1 MKKTIR
7 LDGGRHEVTLA
18 MHGAAFRVGEG
29 ERAIEGT
36 RRWDGARLGL
46 EIAGARTQAHVV
58 RAAGGQ
64 LEVWIDSERHVI
76 EEEGRT
82 AGTRS
87 GGDDDVLVTPMPAKV
102 VRVNVAPGDAVTEG
116 QTLIVVESMKMEL
129 ALTALRDG
137 VVATVDATPG
147 VLVAAGAVLVAL
159 VPRAKQEAK

>member
-1 MKKTIR
+1 MRKTLR
-7 LDGGRHEVTLA
+7 LDGDRHEVTLA
-18 MHGAAFRVGEG
+18 LHGAAFRVGEA
-29 ERAIEGT
+29 ERVIEGM

-46 EIAGARTQAHVV
+46 EIAGRRTQVHVV
-58 RAAGGQ
+58 RASGGR
-64 LEVWIDSERHVI
+64 LEVWIDSERHLI

-116 QTLIVVESMKMEL
+116 QTLVVVESMKMEL
-129 ALTALRDG
+129 GLTALRDG
-137 VVATVDATPG
+137 VVASVDATPG

-159 VPRAKQEAK
+159 VPAAKEETK